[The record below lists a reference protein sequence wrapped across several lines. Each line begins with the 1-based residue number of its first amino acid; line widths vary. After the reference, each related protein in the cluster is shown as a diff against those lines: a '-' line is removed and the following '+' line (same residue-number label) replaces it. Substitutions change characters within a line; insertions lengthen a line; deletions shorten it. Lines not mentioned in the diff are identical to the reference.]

1 MTMRRT
7 AANLTVIGVLVA
19 AVAIGA
25 SLARTAHGRT
35 GPGASLPDAPPDGR
49 FGLGT
54 PATAAEIRLAD
65 TDVRPDGHGL
75 PHDSGTVA
83 EGQVVFAQQCASCHG
98 ATGVEGPYDKLV
110 GRVPGDSFNFARDAR
125 DRAPRTIGSYWPYAT
140 TVYDYVNR
148 AMPQSA
154 PGSLTPHQVYSV
166 VAYLLYRNQII
177 PATATMNERTL
188 PAVVM
193 PAHGRFVADDRLQ
206 SRVVR

>member
-1 MTMRRT
+1 MRRT
-7 AANLTVIGVLVA
+7 AASFAVLVALAA

-25 SLARTAHGRT
+25 ALAHT
-35 GPGASLPDAPPDGR
+35 GPRKTAESRGAADESPEGR
-49 FGLGT
+49 FGFGT
-54 PATAAEIRLAD
+54 PATPAEIRLAD

-83 EGQVVFAQQCASCHG
+83 EGAVVYGQQCASCHG
-98 ATGVEGPYDKLV
+98 ATGVEGPFDKLV
-110 GRVPGDSFNFARDAR
+110 GRIPGDSFNFARDAH

-148 AMPQSA
+148 AMPQTA

-166 VAYLLYRNQII
+166 VAYLLNRNQII
-177 PATATMNERTL
+177 PANAVMNEHTL

-193 PAHGRFVADDRLQ
+193 PAHGRFVADDRLA
-206 SRVVR
+206 SRTVR